1 MKKNFTTMKKRYYRP
16 EIEELEIY
24 TSTVRA
30 LSLIEG
36 DDGEGDDDR
45 GHSSCQKG
53 DEYPGDWENIWD
65 GM

>member
-1 MKKNFTTMKKRYYRP
+1 MKKRYYRP

-24 TSTVRA
+24 TSSMLA

-36 DDGEGDDDR
+36 DDGEGEDDR
-45 GHSSCQKG
+45 GHSG
-53 DEYPGDWENIWD
+53 DHKTGEFRSDWENIWQ

>member
-24 TSTVRA
+24 TSTMLA

-45 GHSSCQKG
+45 GHSSGQKSG
-53 DEYPGDWENIWD
+53 EYLGDWENIWD

>member
-1 MKKNFTTMKKRYYRP
+1 MKKKYYRP

-24 TSTVRA
+24 TSTMLA
-30 LSLIEG
+30 FSLVEG

-45 GHSSCQKG
+45 GHSSGQKG
-53 DEYPGDWENIWD
+53 DEFRGDWSNIWE

>member
-24 TSTVRA
+24 TSTVLA

-45 GHSSCQKG
+45 GHSSGQKG
-53 DEYPGDWENIWD
+53 DEFRGDWDNIWE